1 MVIKKNQLDMRE
13 WEKIYDKYSIPLFTL
28 ICNLTDDRIIA
39 EEIFTETFVRLKDKL
54 QLSEANYSL
63 CAQLMRHTYVTAM
76 HQLKRHGIKPKAWH
90 SPEETKLIHLLC
102 TQCNSLHEVA
112 LMMNITKDEAKKKLH
127 ENFLHLTINCVL

>member
-39 EEIFTETFVRLKDKL
+39 EEIFTETFVRLKDRL

-63 CAQLMRHTYVTAM
+63 CAQLMRHTYITAM
-76 HQLKRHGIKPKAWH
+76 HQLKRNGIKPKVWH

-112 LMMNITKDEAKKKLH
+112 LMMNITKDQAKKKLH
-127 ENFLHLTINCVL
+127 ENFLYLTINCVL